1 MVDAH
6 QTFVIVGGGL
16 AGAKA
21 AETLRSEGFTG
32 RVILIGDERDHP
44 YERPPL
50 SKGYLT
56 GKEERDSVFVHE
68 PAWYARAEV
77 ELHLGQTVTSIDR
90 KLRCVHLGDGTSVRY
105 DKLLLATGAEP
116 RRLDI
121 PGTDLAGV
129 HHLRRLAHADRL
141 RQTLTAL
148 GRDNGHLVIA
158 GAGWIGLEVASA
170 ARGYGAE
177 VTVVETAPTPLHHVI
192 GPELGQL
199 FTELH
204 QEHGVRFHFGARL
217 TEIIGQDGMVLS
229 ARTDDGEEHPAHD
242 VLAAIGAAPR
252 TVLAEAAGLDLGD
265 RVQGGGIAVDSALRT
280 SDPDIYAA
288 GDVAAFPLAY
298 PRTGLGAGLSA
309 GPGSGPGAAPSA
321 LRVRVEHWANAL
333 NGGPA
338 AARAMLGQDVTYDRV
353 PYFFSDQYDLGL
365 EYSGWAPPGSYDQ
378 VVVRGDAGKREFV
391 AFWLK
396 DRRVLAGMNVNVWD
410 VTEDIQRLIRSG
422 EQQDPDA
429 LADPGVP
436 LGSLGTPGTHHG

>member
-6 QTFVIVGGGL
+6 QTFVIVGAGL

-21 AETLRSEGFTG
+21 AETLRAEGFTG

-50 SKGYLT
+50 SKGYLE
-56 GKEERDSVFVHE
+56 GKAERDSVFTHE
-68 PAWYARAEV
+68 RPWYAGADI
-77 ELHLGQTVTSIDR
+77 ELHLGQPVTALDRYARTVQ
-90 KLRCVHLGDGTSVRY
+90 LGDNTVIHY
-105 DKLLLATGAEP
+105 DKLLLATGSEP

-141 RQTLTAL
+141 RNVLAAL

-158 GAGWIGLEVASA
+158 GAGWIGLEVAAA

-177 VTVVETAPTPLHHVI
+177 VTVVEAEPTPLHQVI
-192 GPELGQL
+192 GPELGQI

-204 QEHGVRFHFGARL
+204 SSHGVRFHFGARL
-217 TEIIGQDGMVLS
+217 TEITGQDGMVLT

-252 TVLAEAAGLDLGD
+252 SALAEAAGLELAE
-265 RVQGGGIAVDSALRT
+265 RAHGGGIAVDASLRT
-280 SDPDIYAA
+280 SDPHIYAA
-288 GDVAAFPLAY
+288 GDVAAAHHPL
-298 PRTGLGAGLSA
+298 LGTRL
-309 GPGSGPGAAPSA
+309 
-321 LRVRVEHWANAL
+321 RVEHWANAL

-338 AARAMLGQDVTYDRV
+338 AARSMLGQDVTYDRI

-365 EYSGWAPPGSYDQ
+365 EYSGWAPPGSYDE
-378 VVVRGDAGKREFV
+378 VIIRGDAGKREFI

-410 VTEDIQRLIRSG
+410 VTETVQELIRAR
-422 EQQDPDA
+422 QQHDPEA
-429 LADPGVP
+429 LADPSVP
-436 LGSLGTPGTHHG
+436 LDSLL

>member
-6 QTFVIVGGGL
+6 RTFVIVGGGL

-21 AETLRSEGFTG
+21 AETLRAEGFTG

-50 SKGYLT
+50 SKGYLS

-68 PAWYARAEV
+68 PAWYAQADV
-77 ELHLGQTVTSIDR
+77 ELHLGQTVVAIDR
-90 KLRCVHLGDGTSVRY
+90 DAKSVRMGEGTVLHY

-141 RQTLTAL
+141 RQVLTAL
-148 GRDNGHLVIA
+148 GRDNGRLVIA
-158 GAGWIGLEVASA
+158 GAGWIGLEVAAA

-177 VTVVETAPTPLHHVI
+177 VTVVEPEATPLHRVI
-192 GPELGQL
+192 GPELGQV

-204 QEHGVRFHFGARL
+204 REHGVRFHFGARL
-217 TEIIGQDGMVLS
+217 TEITGQDGMVL
-229 ARTDDGEEHPAHD
+229 AVRTDDGEEHPAHD

-252 TVLAEAAGLDLGD
+252 AALAESAGLALAD
-265 RVQGGGIAVDSALRT
+265 RGHGGGIAVDAGLRT

-288 GDVAAFPLAY
+288 GDVAAAHHPLLDS
-298 PRTGLGAGLSA
+298 RL
-309 GPGSGPGAAPSA
+309 
-321 LRVRVEHWANAL
+321 RVEHWANAL

-338 AARAMLGQDVTYDRV
+338 AARAMLGQDVSYDRI

-378 VVVRGDAGKREFV
+378 VVLRGDVGKREFI

-410 VTEDIQRLIRSG
+410 VTDPIQQLIRSG
-422 EQQDPDA
+422 TPVDSEALGDPS
-429 LADPGVP
+429 VP
-436 LGSLGTPGTHHG
+436 LTSLNS

>member
-6 QTFVIVGGGL
+6 RTFVIVGGGL

-21 AETLRSEGFTG
+21 AETLRAEGFSG
-32 RVILIGDERDHP
+32 RVILVGDERDHP

-50 SKGYLT
+50 SKGYLA
-56 GKEERDSVFVHE
+56 GKEARESVFVHE
-68 PAWYARAEV
+68 TAWYAGADV
-77 ELHLGQTVTSIDR
+77 ELHLGQPVTSIDR
-90 KLRCVHLGDGTSVRY
+90 GARSVELGDGTVIHY

-141 RQTLTAL
+141 KNVLSAL

-158 GAGWIGLEVASA
+158 GAGWIGLEVAAA

-177 VTVVETAPTPLHHVI
+177 VTVVEPEATPLLRVI
-192 GPELGQL
+192 GPELGQI

-204 QEHGVRFHFGARL
+204 SDHGVRFHFGTRL
-217 TEIIGQDGMVLS
+217 TEIIGQDGMVLA

-252 TVLAEAAGLDLGD
+252 AALAEAAGLAIAARGD
-265 RVQGGGIAVDSALRT
+265 GGGIAVDASLRT

-288 GDVAAFPLAY
+288 GDVANMPHPLFGT
-298 PRTGLGAGLSA
+298 RL
-309 GPGSGPGAAPSA
+309 
-321 LRVRVEHWANAL
+321 RVEHWANAL
-333 NGGPA
+333 NSGPA
-338 AARAMLGQDVTYDRV
+338 AARAMLGRDVGYDRV

-378 VVVRGDAGKREFV
+378 VVIRGDAGKREFI

-410 VTEDIQRLIRSG
+410 VTETVQELIRTG
-422 EQQDPDA
+422 RQIDPDT
-429 LADPGVP
+429 LADPSVP
-436 LGSLGTPGTHHG
+436 LESLI

>member
-1 MVDAH
+1 MVDAD
-6 QTFVIVGGGL
+6 QTFVIVGAGL

-21 AETLRSEGFTG
+21 AETLRAEGFTG

-50 SKGYLT
+50 SKGYLA
-56 GKEERDSVFVHE
+56 GKAERDSVFTHE
-68 PAWYARAEV
+68 RPWYAGADV
-77 ELHLGQTVTSIDR
+77 ELHLGQPVTALDRYARTVQ
-90 KLRCVHLGDGTSVRY
+90 LGDGTVIHY
-105 DKLLLATGAEP
+105 DKLLLATGSEP

-141 RQTLTAL
+141 RNVLAAL

-158 GAGWIGLEVASA
+158 GAGWIGLEVAAA

-177 VTVVETAPTPLHHVI
+177 VTVVESEPTPLHQVI
-192 GPELGQL
+192 GPELGQI

-204 QEHGVRFHFGARL
+204 ASHGVRFHFGARL
-217 TEIIGQDGMVLS
+217 TEITGQDGMVLA

-252 TVLAEAAGLDLGD
+252 TALAEAAGLETAD
-265 RVQGGGIAVDSALRT
+265 RAQGGGIAVDASLRT
-280 SDPDIYAA
+280 SDPHIYAA
-288 GDVAAFPLAY
+288 GDVAAASHPL
-298 PRTGLGAGLSA
+298 LGARL
-309 GPGSGPGAAPSA
+309 
-321 LRVRVEHWANAL
+321 RVEHWANAL

-338 AARAMLGQDVTYDRV
+338 AARAMLGQDVAYDRV

-365 EYSGWAPPGSYDQ
+365 EYSGWAPPGSYDE
-378 VVVRGDAGKREFV
+378 VIIRGDAGKREFI

-410 VTEDIQRLIRSG
+410 VTETIQELIRG
-422 EQQDPDA
+422 RRQLDPEA
-429 LADPGVP
+429 LGNPSVP
-436 LGSLGTPGTHHG
+436 LDSLL

>member
-6 QTFVIVGGGL
+6 RTFVIVGGGL

-21 AETLRSEGFTG
+21 AETLRAEGFTG

-50 SKGYLT
+50 SKGYLS
-56 GKEERDSVFVHE
+56 GKDKRDSAFVHE
-68 PAWYARAEV
+68 PAWYAQHDI
-77 ELHLGQTVTSIDR
+77 ELHLGQPVTAIDR
-90 KLRCVHLGDGTSVRY
+90 AERCVRLGDGTGVHY

-141 RQTLTAL
+141 RQVLAGL

-158 GAGWIGLEVASA
+158 GAGWIGLEVAAA

-177 VTVVETAPTPLHHVI
+177 VTVVEPEPTPLHRVI

-199 FTELH
+199 FADLH
-204 QEHGVRFHFGARL
+204 AEHGVRFHFGVHL
-217 TEIIGQDGMVLS
+217 TEIVGQDGMVLA
-229 ARTDDGEEHPAHD
+229 ARTDDGEEHPAHSI
-242 VLAAIGAAPR
+242 LAAIGAAPR
-252 TVLAEAAGLDLGD
+252 TGLAEAAGLALVD
-265 RVQGGGIAVDSALRT
+265 RAHGGGVAVDASLRT
-280 SDPDIYAA
+280 SDPDIFAA
-288 GDVAAFPLAY
+288 GDVAAVHHPLLDI
-298 PRTGLGAGLSA
+298 RL
-309 GPGSGPGAAPSA
+309 
-321 LRVRVEHWANAL
+321 RVEHWANAL

-338 AARAMLGQDVTYDRV
+338 AARAMLGQEVSYDRV
-353 PYFFSDQYDLGL
+353 PYFFSDQYDLGM

-378 VVVRGDAGKREFV
+378 VVLRGDVGKRQFI

-396 DRRVLAGMNVNVWD
+396 DRKVLAGMNVNVWD
-410 VTEDIQRLIRSG
+410 VTEDIQNLIRSG
-422 EQQDPDA
+422 SAVDTEA
-429 LADPGVP
+429 LANPATPLTAVVP
-436 LGSLGTPGTHHG
+436 AP

>member
-6 QTFVIVGGGL
+6 RTFVIVGGGL

-21 AETLRSEGFTG
+21 AETLRAEGFTG

-50 SKGYLT
+50 SKGYLS

-68 PAWYARAEV
+68 PAWYAQADV
-77 ELHLGQTVTSIDR
+77 ELHLGQTVVAIDR
-90 KLRCVHLGDGTSVRY
+90 DAKSVRLGEGTVLHY

-141 RQTLTAL
+141 RQVLTVL
-148 GRDNGHLVIA
+148 GRDNGRLVIA
-158 GAGWIGLEVASA
+158 GGGWIGLEVAAA

-177 VTVVETAPTPLHHVI
+177 VTVVEPAATPLHHVI
-192 GPELGQL
+192 GPELGQV
-199 FTELH
+199 FTDLH
-204 QEHGVRFHFGARL
+204 REHGVRFHFGARL
-217 TEIIGQDGMVLS
+217 TEITGQDGMVL
-229 ARTDDGEEHPAHD
+229 AVRTDDGEGHPAHD

-252 TVLAEAAGLDLGD
+252 TALAESAGLALAD
-265 RVQGGGIAVDSALRT
+265 RGHGGGIAVDASLRT

-288 GDVAAFPLAY
+288 GDVAAVHHPL
-298 PRTGLGAGLSA
+298 LGSRL
-309 GPGSGPGAAPSA
+309 
-321 LRVRVEHWANAL
+321 RVEHWANAL

-338 AARAMLGQDVTYDRV
+338 AARSMLGQDVSYDRI
-353 PYFFSDQYDLGL
+353 PYFFSDQYDLGM

-378 VVVRGDAGKREFV
+378 VVLRGDVGKRQFI

-396 DRRVLAGMNVNVWD
+396 DGRVLAGMNVNVWD
-410 VTEDIQRLIRSG
+410 VTDPIQQLVRSG
-422 EQQDPDA
+422 TPVDPEA
-429 LADPGVP
+429 LGDPSVP
-436 LGSLGTPGTHHG
+436 LTSLNS